1 MRLFRNRFKEKW
13 ESNWWRVQMLTI
25 PEARDEALKL
35 LADPRWFEIVE
46 AESAAER
53 FEDWAPELRA
63 VLGRYQMIH
72 SALGGGRL
80 SWSQIRPLAAN
91 TGFTAIGSN
100 ETATVA
106 ARPSEDRIYEFDAEG
121 NPPPYLSA
129 PLPSLWHWIV
139 WTDYVNRADAT
150 GIAPEQ

>member
-1 MRLFRNRFKEKW
+1 MRLFRRRSKGHW
-13 ESNWWRVQMLTI
+13 ENNWWRVQMLAI
-25 PEARDEALKL
+25 PEARDEALML
-35 LADPRWFEIVE
+35 LADPNAFETVE
-46 AESAAER
+46 AESDAGR

-63 VLGRYQMIH
+63 VFGRYQMIH
-72 SALGGGRL
+72 SAIGGGRL
-80 SWSQIRPLAAN
+80 SWSEIHPSDAK

-121 NPPPYLSA
+121 NPPPWLEA
-129 PLPSLWHWIV
+129 PLPSLWHWIL